1 MDIGKPLNPAID
13 IGQIEGA
20 FIQGVGLMTLEE
32 ELFTP
37 SGEQLTKGTSN
48 YKIPSFGDIPEKF
61 KVELFDA
68 TSNRHGLFH
77 SKVGHSYCSKLFT
90 TEIEGLRRAATSD
103 GFQCSVCSSRRS
115 PTSQQR

>member
-77 SKVGHSYCSKLFT
+77 SKVWNTSNLFAA
-90 TEIEGLRRAATSD
+90 GFKGRRRAATTD
-103 GFQCSVCSSRRS
+103 GFECSVCSSRRS
-115 PTSQQR
+115 PASQQR

>member
-77 SKVGHSYCSKLFT
+77 SKVGHSSDVLT
-90 TEIEGLRRAATSD
+90 TEIEGLRRTATSY
-103 GFQCSVCSSRRS
+103 GFQCTIC
-115 PTSQQR
+115 TS

>member
-1 MDIGKPLNPAID
+1 MDIGKSLNPAVD

-37 SGEQLTKGTSN
+37 EGEQLTRGPGS
-48 YKIPSFGDIPEKF
+48 YKIPAFGDIPEKF
-61 KVELFDA
+61 KVSLFDK

-77 SKVGHSYCSKLFT
+77 SKVRSF
-90 TEIEGLRRAATSD
+90 RRKPKSLKK
-103 GFQCSVCSSRRS
+103 
-115 PTSQQR
+115 